1 MERLAGDGALT
12 CGNVMAFREVP
23 RGAIC
28 VSGLLACRMAP
39 SGAMWCQMVPRGPA
53 GCGRPGTGGGRV
65 RRARAARG
73 PAAPGEGGLSP
84 TSVIEVARAENR
96 IRFGLSMRAGS
107 EAEKASDRA
116 ALGVKELPG
125 RIRKSASS
133 PPVIRFSRR
142 CPVWKGF
149 G

>member
-1 MERLAGDGALT
+1 M
-12 CGNVMAFREVP
+12 
-23 RGAIC
+23 
-28 VSGLLACRMAP
+28 
-39 SGAMWCQMVPRGPA
+39 
-53 GCGRPGTGGGRV
+53 

-84 TSVIEVARAENR
+84 TSAIEVARAENR

-107 EAEKASDRA
+107 EARKASDRA

-133 PPVIRFSRR
+133 PPVIRLFAEVSCAGRVR
-142 CPVWKGF
+142 VKSVPAGVRPASGSVPAE
-149 G
+149 